1 MELFLF
7 KTLIATVYLLLYT
20 SPSGC
25 QNPYQ
30 HNVTSNYN
38 YILSLAILCKYVNV
52 AICVYVCVCACV
64 CMYMCMCVHVCVCVC
79 MCVSVCVHVCV
90 CVYVCVYTCV

>member
-7 KTLIATVYLLLYT
+7 KTLIATVYLLQYT

-30 HNVTSNYN
+30 YDITSNYT
-38 YILSLAILCKYVNV
+38 YIIITILCMIN
-52 AICVYVCVCACV
+52 
-64 CMYMCMCVHVCVCVC
+64 MCM
-79 MCVSVCVHVCV
+79 
-90 CVYVCVYTCV
+90 